1 MTEEMPRAA
10 RPSTHLCKPLS
21 KGRQPHRLSPRAC
34 PTAVRFNFYGP
45 GAWPGYRRVIDGS
58 VGSRL
63 GLRHARVSR
72 RCPRRRPVSPTV
84 TPAPGSSPGVFRGP
98 ERHCER
104 RGGRAIRE
112 GAGTR
117 MSCPGR
123 KPGRPPGTG
132 PGQASDADPGEAGR
146 GRCPWL
152 WTPEQVRGDTGA
164 GTRRGRSRSR
174 PRPDQRLS
182 WSQVFAFAS
191 PYACLLREIQAG
203 LARIAA
209 PRVAR
214 FDRGPGS
221 NFFCIISSVRP
232 RRRCMIRPGKL
243 LFWDRTAWGCPRNKK
258 NRQDIPYTYQI
269 SLILSQCGADT
280 WVSVAVLFSRTR
292 AA

>member
-1 MTEEMPRAA
+1 MPGTSPGMTTGGRRWGDHDGRWERCTPAPAGRRSDCRSALA
-10 RPSTHLCKPLS
+10 DRRSTFLCKPLS

-34 PTAVRFNFYGP
+34 PTAVRFNCCGP
-45 GAWPGYRRVIDGS
+45 GAWLGYRRVIDGS
-58 VGSRL
+58 VDSRL
-63 GLRHARVSR
+63 GLRNARVSR

-84 TPAPGSSPGVFRGP
+84 TPAPGSSPRVFRGP

-123 KPGRPPGTG
+123 KPG
-132 PGQASDADPGEAGR
+132 QAPDCDPGEAGR

-152 WTPEQVRGDTGA
+152 WTAEQVRGDTGA

-174 PRPDQRLS
+174 PRPDKRLS

-214 FDRGPGS
+214 FDRGPGK
-221 NFFCIISSVRP
+221 NFFV
-232 RRRCMIRPGKL
+232 
-243 LFWDRTAWGCPRNKK
+243 
-258 NRQDIPYTYQI
+258 
-269 SLILSQCGADT
+269 
-280 WVSVAVLFSRTR
+280 
-292 AA
+292 